1 MKTQTNLKLLSAS
14 NMPYGELVLHYEA
27 VRDKTASKSK

>member
-1 MKTQTNLKLLSAS
+1 MTTQTNLKLLSVT

-27 VRDKTASKSK
+27 HRGKAAHGTG